1 MTKRVR
7 LNEVPYEGIEVGEK
21 VMYLT
26 THGKNTSINYGFYCG
41 TYLFTPVVEYFYRE
55 RKWVWNK
62 DRKRYVQSKNWTVSS
77 QRVFLHRR
85 RIFGI
90 KKFTEML
97 NITPSYDDIN
107 RLLKQS

>member
-62 DRKRYVQSKNWTVSS
+62 DRKRYVQSKTGRLALKEYSYTVAESS
-77 QRVFLHRR
+77 VLRNLQRCS
-85 RIFGI
+85 
-90 KKFTEML
+90 T
-97 NITPSYDDIN
+97 
-107 RLLKQS
+107 